1 MENESGSGARCEKE
15 VEYENRFSEPTFL
28 LSIDGGLAVYIY
40 IYMYTRASAYAR
52 GLLGEIIH
60 RTYGASGRHR
70 VS

>member
-15 VEYENRFSEPTFL
+15 VEYKNCFPNLHFCFL
-28 LSIDGGLAVYIY
+28 LTAAWPY

-70 VS
+70 VA

>member
-15 VEYENRFSEPTFL
+15 VEYIPENFCFL
-28 LSIDGGLAVYIY
+28 LTVAWPY

-70 VS
+70 VA